1 VHPIYETKRQTLTMP
16 DQGRDRIVVVSRD
29 PKLADVRKSILE
41 RAGFAVIAATDDVGI
56 EEACKSGSVRL
67 IMLGYSLAPA
77 DKRRVW
83 AAVKAH
89 CNIPILEL
97 HHRADPE
104 LVERN
109 VFAHASEQPDDFI
122 DSVRK
127 ILKKPASGQNPPVQ
141 NAQ

>member
-1 VHPIYETKRQTLTMP
+1 M
-16 DQGRDRIVVVSRD
+16 VSRD
-29 PKLADVRKSILE
+29 PRLADVRKSILE
-41 RAGFAVIAATDDVGI
+41 HAGFAVIAATDDSSI
-56 EEACKSGSVRL
+56 EEACRMAGVRL
-67 IMLGYSLAPA
+67 IMLGYSLSPA

-83 AAVKAH
+83 AAAKAH

-104 LVERN
+104 LVEQN

-122 DSVRK
+122 DSVRD
-127 ILKKPASGQNPPVQ
+127 ILKKPASGQNPPVP